1 MKDALYVGQL
11 SHRRFSPKRNE
22 FTYDVCYYFLD
33 VENINLKLKYPFLFS
48 YNFPGILSFWRK
60 KYLGP
65 TNLTLKEAVS
75 DLIKIKTGKEFNG
88 KVFIFTNL
96 SYFGLCFNPV
106 SFYFCYE
113 EEKLE
118 YIVSE
123 ITNTPWGERHANVFT
138 VNDGENHQFSFKKDF
153 HVSPFMPMTIDYKWI
168 FETPGESLRIVMQN
182 RNFGEQSVCFDSTLK
197 VERQEFNTQNVI
209 FAFLRFP
216 FVTFK
221 TVFAIYWQALK
232 LYLKQVPFYSHPEK
246 EKRIL

>member
-1 MKDALYVGQL
+1 MRDALYIGQL
-11 SHRRFSPKRNE
+11 SHRRFTPKRNE

-33 VENINLKLKYPFLFS
+33 VDKIHKRFRYPFLFS

-65 TNLTLKEAVS
+65 TNKSLKEAVS
-75 DLIKIKTGKEFNG
+75 ELIKDKTGKEFAG
-88 KVFIFTNL
+88 RAFIFTNV

-106 SFYFCYE
+106 TFYFCYE
-113 EEKLE
+113 EEKLK

-123 ITNTPWGERHANVFT
+123 ITNTPWGERHASVFCAE
-138 VNDGENHQFSFKKDF
+138 DGDNHQYSFKKDF

-168 FETPGESLRIVMQN
+168 FETPAESLRIVMQN
-182 RNFGEQSVCFDSTLK
+182 RNNGEQSVCFDSTLK
-197 VERQEFNTQNVI
+197 VERRELNPKNVVE
-209 FAFLRFP
+209 AFLRFP
-216 FVTFK
+216 LVTLK

-232 LYLKQVPFYSHPEK
+232 LYLKKVPFYTHPAK